1 MRYIPSSSEGQQEM
15 LQQMGLSSIEDL
27 LKGIPENIRLES
39 SLKLPPALSEAGLL
53 AKFRSYEQKN
63 AIGVLSFLGA
73 GVNDHYIPTVIDS
86 LISRGE
92 FLTSYTPY
100 QAEIS
105 QGTLQAIFEF
115 QTFVCQLTG
124 MEVSNAS
131 MYDGS
136 TSLAEAVLMAARLTQ
151 RNRFLIASSVHPEY
165 RAVVETYMRHQNLR
179 LELVKFREDGM
190 ADSHELERRMASDV
204 AAIVVQSPNFL
215 GNIEPLAR
223 LAELAHHQGALFVVV
238 VAEALSMGIL
248 SSPGSTGADIV
259 CGEVQSLGIPASFGG
274 PHAGFLATRE
284 KFVRNLPGRLVGQTV
299 DAEGKRGFVLTLST
313 REQHIRREKATS
325 NICTNQ
331 SLFALMATIYCSLLG
346 KKGIREVALQN
357 VAKTQYALSELLKIP
372 GLTVRFPGPR
382 FNELVVELATPYDE
396 SAAKFFYSAGVVPG
410 LPLERYYPELANCLL
425 LSFTETKSR
434 AEIDRLM
441 NMFRTL

>member
-1 MRYIPSSSEGQQEM
+1 MRYIPNSAEGQQEM
-15 LQQMGLSSIEDL
+15 LRQIGIDSIEDL
-27 LKGIPENIRLES
+27 LKGIPENIRLKS
-39 SLKLPPALSEAGLL
+39 PLKIPAALSEAGLL
-53 AKFRSYEQKN
+53 AKFKSYEQKN
-63 AIGVLSFLGA
+63 TDRVLSFLGA

-115 QTFVCQLTG
+115 QTFICQLTG

-136 TSLAEAVLMAARLTQ
+136 TALAEAVLMAARLSQ
-151 RNRFLIASSVHPEY
+151 RTRFLMASSVHPEY
-165 RAVVETYMRHQNLR
+165 RAVVETYMRHQHLHLDLTR
-179 LELVKFREDGM
+179 FQEDGTT
-190 ADSHELERRMASDV
+190 DRDELARQMGSDV

-215 GNIEPLAR
+215 GNIEPLVK
-223 LAELAHHQGALFVVV
+223 LADLAHQHGALLVVV

-248 SSPGSTGADIV
+248 SSPGSAGADIV
-259 CGEVQSLGIPASFGG
+259 CGEAQSLGIPASFGG

-284 KFVRNLPGRLVGQTV
+284 KFVRNLPGRLIGQTV

-346 KKGIREVALQN
+346 KKGIREVAVQN
-357 VAKTQYALSELLKIP
+357 VAKTQYALSELSKIPSLKI
-372 GLTVRFPGPR
+372 RFPGPR
-382 FNELVVELATPYDE
+382 FNELAIQLAASYE
-396 SAAKFFYSAGVVPG
+396 QVSGKFHSAKIVPG
-410 LPLERYYPELANCLL
+410 FPLARYYPELKDCLL
-425 LSFTETKSR
+425 LSFTETKSK
-434 AEIDRLM
+434 EDIDRLVSM
-441 NMFRTL
+441 LKTL

>member
-1 MRYIPSSSEGQQEM
+1 MRYIPNSAEGQQKM
-15 LQQMGLSSIEDL
+15 LRQIGLDSIEDL
-27 LKGIPENIRLES
+27 LKGIPQNIRLKS
-39 SLKLPPALSEAGLL
+39 PLKIPAALSEAGLL
-53 AKFRSYEQKN
+53 AKFKSYEQKN
-63 AIGVLSFLGA
+63 TNRVLSFLGA

-115 QTFVCQLTG
+115 QTFICQLTG

-136 TSLAEAVLMAARLTQ
+136 TALAEAVLMAARLSQ
-151 RNRFLIASSVHPEY
+151 RTRFLMASSVHPEY
-165 RAVVETYMRHQNLR
+165 RAVVETYMRHQNLH
-179 LELVKFREDGM
+179 LDLVKFHEDGT
-190 ADSHELERRMASDV
+190 ADRDELARQMSPDV

-215 GNIEPLAR
+215 GNIEPLVK
-223 LAELAHHQGALFVVV
+223 LADLAHQQGSLLVVV
-238 VAEALSMGIL
+238 AAEALSMGIL
-248 SSPGSTGADIV
+248 RSPGSAGADIV
-259 CGEVQSLGIPASFGG
+259 CGEAQSLGIPASFGG

-284 KFVRNLPGRLVGQTV
+284 KFVRNLPGRLIGQTV

-346 KKGIREVALQN
+346 KKGIREVAVQN
-357 VAKTQYALSELLKIP
+357 VAKTQYALSELSKIP
-372 GLTVRFPGPR
+372 GLKVRFQGPR
-382 FNELVVELATPYDE
+382 FNELVIQLAASYE
-396 SAAKFFYSAGVVPG
+396 QLSGKFYSAKIVPG
-410 LPLERYYPELANCLL
+410 LPLARYYPELKDCLL
-425 LSFTETKSR
+425 LSFTETKSK
-434 AEIDRLM
+434 EDIDRL
-441 NMFRTL
+441 TTVLKGL

>member
-1 MRYIPSSSEGQQEM
+1 MRYIPNSAEGQQKM
-15 LQQMGLSSIEDL
+15 LQQMGLESIEDL
-27 LKGIPENIRLES
+27 LRGIPENIRLKS
-39 SLKLPPALSEAGLL
+39 QLKIPAALSEAGLL
-53 AKFRSYEQKN
+53 AKFKSYEQKN
-63 AIGVLSFLGA
+63 TDRVLSFLGA
-73 GVNDHYIPTVIDS
+73 GVNDHYIPTIIDS

-92 FLTSYTPY
+92 FLTSYPPY

-115 QTFVCQLTG
+115 QTFICQLTG

-136 TSLAEAVLMAARLTQ
+136 TSLAEAVLMAARLSQ
-151 RNRFLIASSVHPEY
+151 RTRFLMASSVHPEY
-165 RAVVETYMRHQNLR
+165 RAVVETYMRHQNLH
-179 LELVKFREDGM
+179 LELAKFQEDGTVSC
-190 ADSHELERRMASDV
+190 DELGRRMGSDV

-215 GNIEPLAR
+215 GNIEPLAN
-223 LAELAHHQGALFVVV
+223 LAGLAHQQGALLVVV

-248 SSPGSTGADIV
+248 NSPGSAGADIV

-284 KFVRNLPGRLVGQTV
+284 KFVRNLPGRLIGQTV

-346 KKGIREVALQN
+346 KKGIREVAVQN

-372 GLTVRFPGPR
+372 GLKVRFPGAR
-382 FNELVVELATPYDE
+382 FNEFVIELLAASWE
-396 SAAKFFYSAGVVPG
+396 QSAAKFYSGKIVPG
-410 LPLERYYPELANCLL
+410 LPLARYYPELKNCLL

-434 AEIDRLM
+434 EDIDRLVSILK
-441 NMFRTL
+441 TL

>member
-1 MRYIPSSSEGQQEM
+1 MRYIPNSAEGQQEM
-15 LQQMGLSSIEDL
+15 LRQIGLDSIEDL
-27 LKGIPENIRLES
+27 LKGIPQNIRLKS
-39 SLKLPPALSEAGLL
+39 PLKIPAALSEAGLL
-53 AKFRSYEQKN
+53 AKFKSYEQKN
-63 AIGVLSFLGA
+63 TDQVLSFLGA

-115 QTFVCQLTG
+115 QTFICQLTG

-136 TSLAEAVLMAARLTQ
+136 TALAEAVLMAARLSQ
-151 RNRFLIASSVHPEY
+151 RTRFLMASSVHPEY
-165 RAVVETYMRHQNLR
+165 RAVVETYMRHQNLH
-179 LELVKFREDGM
+179 LDLVKFQEDGTSNQ
-190 ADSHELERRMASDV
+190 DELARQMSSDV

-215 GNIEPLAR
+215 GNIEPLVK
-223 LAELAHHQGALFVVV
+223 LADLAHQQGALLLVV
-238 VAEALSMGIL
+238 VAEALSLGIL
-248 SSPGSTGADIV
+248 SSPGSAGADIV
-259 CGEVQSLGIPASFGG
+259 CGEAQSLGIPASFGG
-274 PHAGFLATRE
+274 PHAGFLAARE

-346 KKGIREVALQN
+346 KKGIREIAVQN
-357 VAKTQYALSELLKIP
+357 VAKTQYALSELSKIP
-372 GLTVRFPGPR
+372 GLKLRFRGPR
-382 FNELVVELATPYDE
+382 FNELVIQLAASYE
-396 SAAKFFYSAGVVPG
+396 QLSGKFYSAKIVPG
-410 LPLERYYPELANCLL
+410 LPLARYYPELKDCLL

-434 AEIDRLM
+434 EDIDRLVTM
-441 NMFRTL
+441 LKTL

>member
-1 MRYIPSSSEGQQEM
+1 MRYIPSSAEGQQKM
-15 LQQMGLSSIEDL
+15 LQQMGLDSIEDL
-27 LKGIPENIRLES
+27 LKGIPEKIRLKS
-39 SLKLPPALSEAGLL
+39 PLKIPNALSEAGLL
-53 AKFRSYEQKN
+53 TQFKSYERKN
-63 AIGVLSFLGA
+63 TDQVLSFLGA
-73 GVNDHYIPTVIDS
+73 GVNDHYIPTIIDS

-115 QTFVCQLTG
+115 QTFICQLTG

-136 TSLAEAVLMAARLTQ
+136 TALAEAVLMAARLSQ
-151 RNRFLIASSVHPEY
+151 RNRFLMASAVHPEY

-179 LELVKFREDGM
+179 LELVEFQEDGM
-190 ADSHELERRMASDV
+190 VNSYELGRRMNSDV
-204 AAIVVQSPNFL
+204 AAVVVQSPNFL
-215 GNIEPLAR
+215 GNIEPLVR
-223 LAELAHHQGALFVVV
+223 LAELAHRQGALLVVV
-238 VAEALSMGIL
+238 VAEALSLGIL
-248 SSPGSTGADIV
+248 TPPGSAGADIV
-259 CGEVQSLGIPASFGG
+259 CGETQSLGIPACFGG

-284 KFVRNLPGRLVGQTV
+284 RLVRNLPGRLVGQTV
-299 DAEGKRGFVLTLST
+299 DTEGKRGFVLTLST

-346 KKGIREVALQN
+346 KKGIREVAVQN
-357 VAKTQYALSELLKIP
+357 VAKTQYALSKLLKTP
-372 GLTVRFPGPR
+372 GLKVRFEGPR
-382 FNELVVELATPYDE
+382 FNEVVIDLGTRYEK
-396 SAAKFFYSAGVVPG
+396 SSRKFYSAKIIPG
-410 LPLERYYPELANCLL
+410 LPLTRYYPELKNCLL

-434 AEIDRLM
+434 EDIDRLISM
-441 NMFRTL
+441 LNSL